1 MAHIIHNTCV
11 KVKGSYCQSRA
22 GDKGTRTVGPRP
34 LYHLHVGPT
43 STGRESSPNEGSADC
58 LSHSLQRVRVQSGI
72 VPSHRI
78 RLAYRPVE
86 GDSLYYDF
94 DSEVPAQREL
104 AHMLY

>member
-1 MAHIIHNTCV
+1 MV
-11 KVKGSYCQSRA
+11 
-22 GDKGTRTVGPRP
+22 
-34 LYHLHVGPT
+34 
-43 STGRESSPNEGSADC
+43 
-58 LSHSLQRVRVQSGI
+58 SHSPQRVRVQSGI

-94 DSEVPAQREL
+94 DSEVSAQREL